1 MVRLSVM
8 YPATPG
14 SRFDW
19 DYYLGRHKEL
29 SQRLLSLRGL
39 VRTEIDRG
47 LAGLPPGTPPP
58 YHAVGHLFFRTL
70 AELDSALQATAA
82 EFIADELNYTT
93 VPGVVQ
99 ISEVVD

>member
-19 DYYLGRHKEL
+19 DYYLGPHLEL
-29 SQRLLSLRGL
+29 ARRLLGSRGL

-47 LAGLPPGTPPP
+47 VSGIPPAGPP
-58 YHAVGHLFFRTL
+58 YHAIGHLFFRTM
-70 AELDSALQATAA
+70 AELEAALEATAS
-82 EFIADELNYTT
+82 EFIADERNYSSA
-93 VPGVVQ
+93 PSVVQ
-99 ISEVVD
+99 ISEVLE